1 MEKTANTPSAR
12 EIAET
17 MLAGFDK
24 HYRLFREKSAQA
36 KALFERRDWKG
47 IQDLVAYRIFYRVK
61 KNSTKVTKKN
71 HIVPLEKKFYFSL
84 YFLH

>member
-36 KALFERRDWKG
+36 KALFERR
-47 IQDLVAYRIFYRVK
+47 
-61 KNSTKVTKKN
+61 N
-71 HIVPLEKKFYFSL
+71 
-84 YFLH
+84 

>member
-24 HYRLFREKSAQA
+24 HYRLFRENPPKPKPCLNGATG
-36 KALFERRDWKG
+36 K
-47 IQDLVAYRIFYRVK
+47 AYRIWWPTASRCTTAACRKRPTF
-61 KNSTKVTKKN
+61 
-71 HIVPLEKKFYFSL
+71 
-84 YFLH
+84 